1 MVKTN
6 TMKKLLLVL
15 LLFSLTVSC
24 SKDEDEKVDTS
35 TFTGLY
41 NDTVWLY
48 EAPDR
53 PVSFSDETESNSN
66 YVRII
71 DNELSFAYIRERFSP
86 TNDALNECERNIDVL
101 AEGDL
106 DEFGDAWVFEVNT
119 PEMLIAVARSSS
131 LNQQSGEFDYEAIK
145 YTVQDNILRIS
156 DASGDTEF
164 NIDEV
169 VFEEYFTTYYTNG
182 VEDFKSYWLYQKVDL
197 DWKDAI
203 LLIDC
208 DDDIGA

>member
-1 MVKTN
+1 
-6 TMKKLLLVL
+6 MKKLLLVL

-86 TNDALNECERNIDVL
+86 TNDALNECERNIM
-101 AEGDL
+101 
-106 DEFGDAWVFEVNT
+106 F
-119 PEMLIAVARSSS
+119 
-131 LNQQSGEFDYEAIK
+131 
-145 YTVQDNILRIS
+145 
-156 DASGDTEF
+156 
-164 NIDEV
+164 
-169 VFEEYFTTYYTNG
+169 
-182 VEDFKSYWLYQKVDL
+182 WLKV
-197 DWKDAI
+197 I
-203 LLIDC
+203 
-208 DDDIGA
+208 